1 MKRIL
6 WLAVFAASIAW
17 FASAAPAVSAAENS
31 TAEDPAPPSA
41 SALVRQ
47 AIEAGLAGEESLRTE
62 LLTAAIAADPEYAP
76 ARWLSSQLK
85 FDGRWRTV
93 DEIAHRVANDSRW
106 AEYQRLRQS
115 LAGTPD
121 DHAELARWC
130 FRKGL
135 ANEERSHWAQVLK
148 ANPGHELARTRLGV
162 REYRGG
168 LCTEEQIADYE
179 QRLSKAEQDFA
190 QFAPKFTDLC
200 RRALGPSAD
209 REGALD
215 EISRIDDPAAI
226 PALEY
231 AVWQE
236 SENAADDLALKL
248 QLAMVSA
255 IANVRNHEAT
265 LKLLDYSVCSPT
277 PEVRQRAA
285 ASLTS
290 RPVTE
295 YVPLLLGALT
305 APIQSE
311 FETFVGPNGN
321 MVSFEVLFQAGPE
334 NDRLLVRTR
343 EYQVA
348 AQANAL
354 GRRQPISRG
363 VEQNRQHTAAHAYQM
378 RRQVAAANQEAE
390 ARNERIRETLR
401 TSLQLDYGADPVDY
415 WDEWTSYNEMYEEE
429 HPVYEYYDY
438 SSYGYTLAPPPMP
451 RPPARKRSCFAA
463 GTPVWTQTGPQA
475 IETIVAGDM
484 VLSQNPDT
492 GELAFRPVQETTVR
506 PPGRMARVNLG
517 DETIA
522 TTLGHRFWVLGKG
535 WEMAKHLDETWL
547 HSLEGPKGVSVIE
560 PMAPEAAYNL
570 VVDDFHTYF
579 VGDSRLLVHDNTCP
593 RPTTAIAPGLPAKA
607 AADED
612 PIAAGVVANAAAPAV
627 NAAVK

>member
-6 WLAVFAASIAW
+6 HLAVFAASMAW
-17 FASAAPAVSAAENS
+17 FASAATAAQDS
-31 TAEDPAPPSA
+31 TAADSAPPSA

-47 AIEAGLAGEESLRTE
+47 AIEAGLAGEESQRTE
-62 LLTAAIAADPEYAP
+62 LLAAAVAADPEYAP
-76 ARWLSSQLK
+76 ARWLSGQLK

-115 LAGTPD
+115 LAGTPE
-121 DHAELARWC
+121 DHADLARWC
-130 FRKGL
+130 FREGL
-135 ANEERSHWAQVLK
+135 ANEERSHWFQVLK
-148 ANPGHELARTRLGV
+148 ANPQHELARTRLGV

-168 LCTEEQIADYE
+168 LYTDEQIAGYE

-190 QFAPKFTDLC
+190 KFAPKFTELC
-200 RRALGPSAD
+200 RRAVESSSD

-215 EISRIDDPAAI
+215 EICRINDPAAI
-226 PALEY
+226 AALEY

-236 SENAADDLALKL
+236 SENAPGDLALQL
-248 QLAMVSA
+248 QLALVTA
-255 IANVRNHEAT
+255 IANVRNHDAT

-277 PEVRQRAA
+277 PEIRERAA

-305 APIQSE
+305 APIKSE
-311 FETFVGPNGN
+311 IATFVGADGQ
-321 MVSFEVLFQAGPE
+321 MVSYEILFQAGAE
-334 NDRLLVRTR
+334 ADQLFVRAR
-343 EYQVA
+343 EYQVT
-348 AQANAL
+348 AQANGL

-363 VEQNRQHTAAHAYQM
+363 LERTRQHTAVHAYQM
-378 RRQVAAANQEAE
+378 RRQVAAANVEAA

-415 WDEWTSYNEMYEEE
+415 WEEWTSYNEMYEED

-438 SSYGYTLAPPPMP
+438 SSYTYDLAPPPMP
-451 RPPARKRSCFAA
+451 RPPARRRSCFAA
-463 GTPVWTQTGPQA
+463 GTLVWTQAGPQA

-492 GELAFRPVQETTVR
+492 GELGFRAVQETTVR

-547 HSLEGPKGVSVIE
+547 HSLDGPKGVSVIE
-560 PMAPEAAYNL
+560 PMAPEPAYNL

-593 RPTTAIAPGLPAKA
+593 RPTTAIAPGLPGKV

-612 PIAAGVVANAAAPAV
+612 PGAADVVANAAPAV